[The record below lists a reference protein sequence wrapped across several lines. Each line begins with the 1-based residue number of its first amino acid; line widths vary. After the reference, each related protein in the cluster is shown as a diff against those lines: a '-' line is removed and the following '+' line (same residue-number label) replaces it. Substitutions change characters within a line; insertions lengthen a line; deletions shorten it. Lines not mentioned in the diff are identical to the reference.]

1 VVSEPVAEHAVA
13 APSPVLA
20 GYVGR
25 MVGYRFAGL
34 PPGVHLG
41 LPSRYLTVVLAF
53 DAPTRMVQ
61 LPDPAAAPV
70 DLFALAGG
78 LASSPVS
85 IAHDGAMAGLQIDL
99 TPAGARALLGLP
111 AAELTHSVVDLA
123 AVLGP
128 QAAELN
134 ERLALLSGWPQ
145 RFAALEAFLLARM
158 RRALPPVPEPVQAAW
173 SLIVASRGA
182 RRIGDVAD
190 AVGYSRRRLDVLFGR
205 EYGLAPKQLA
215 RIARFERA
223 VGRLK
228 QDPGAGLAAVA
239 AGCGYADQAHMTRDW
254 RAFAGCP
261 PSRWLEAERDLF
273 VQDDRATAPA
283 ACVP

>member
-1 VVSEPVAEHAVA
+1 MSGLVSEHATAPPSAALAPYVA
-13 APSPVLA
+13 
-20 GYVGR
+20 R
-25 MVGYRFAGL
+25 IVGYRFAGL
-34 PPGVHLG
+34 PPGIHLG
-41 LPSRYLTVVLAF
+41 LPSRHLTVVLAF
-53 DAPTRMVQ
+53 EVPTRMAR
-61 LPDPAAAPV
+61 LPDPADAPL

-78 LASSPVS
+78 LATSPVH
-85 IAHDGAMAGLQIDL
+85 IAHDGAMAGVQIDL
-99 TPAGARALLGLP
+99 TPAGARALLGVP
-111 AAELTHSVVDLA
+111 AAELTHAVVDLA

-128 QAAELN
+128 EAPELN
-134 ERLALLSGWPQ
+134 ERLALLSGWPE
-145 RFAALEAFLLARM
+145 RFAALEAFLLARV
-158 RRALPPVPEPVQAAW
+158 RHALAPAPTPVHAAW
-173 SLIVASRGA
+173 SLITASHGT

-223 VGRLK
+223 VRWLK

-261 PSRWLEAERDLF
+261 PSRWLDAERDLF
-273 VQDDRATAPA
+273 VQDDKPRQA
-283 ACVP
+283 AA

>member
-1 VVSEPVAEHAVA
+1 
-13 APSPVLA
+13 
-20 GYVGR
+20 

-41 LPSRYLTVVLAF
+41 LPSRYLTLVLAF
-53 DAPTRMVQ
+53 DAPTRMVR
-61 LPDPAAAPV
+61 LPDPAAAPL

-78 LASSPVS
+78 LASSPVC

-111 AAELTHSVVDLA
+111 AAELTHIVVDLA

-134 ERLALLSGWPQ
+134 ERLALLSRWPE
-145 RFAALEAFLLARM
+145 RFAAVEAFLLART

-215 RIARFERA
+215 RIARFEHA
-223 VGRLK
+223 VSRLK
-228 QDPGAGLAAVA
+228 RDPGASLAAVA
-239 AGCGYADQAHMTRDW
+239 ARCGYADQAHMTRDW

-261 PSRWLEAERDLF
+261 PSRWLQAERDLF
-273 VQDDRATAPA
+273 VQDEPATGAS
-283 ACVP
+283 ACVA